1 MEKSSQNP
9 SFGQGL
15 ELAGIITK
23 AIASA
28 AKKTNADSDRVQAV
42 IGKPGVIFQLIEG
55 LFAEDGKIKKN
66 PSILQLISGNEK
78 LMIEALD
85 GKAYISD
92 AKKTFKSYIDGDFKN
107 WGLNQ
112 SGPAT
117 AETLLDVSEM
127 TSDGTFV
134 QIFTGITPDLEKL
147 VMTQAQI
154 IRFCEKHPTWLR
166 QEGYATFFLTK
177 VNGEYFVVHVGVFSG
192 GLDVGVDRLESDGVW
207 RGGDRHRVVSP
218 QLFSFSFVHS
228 REFYYPNLFSNRPA
242 FDPLPLSFRRG
253 RNT

>member
-1 MEKSSQNP
+1 MAKFNVTGEQYFSIDGQMLEIKRQLRLKSGSPIDPELVGLALQDIVEGKFDRFEKN
-9 SFGQGL
+9 
-15 ELAGIITK
+15 EK
-23 AIASA
+23 KSA
-28 AKKTNADSDRVQAV
+28 LILRV
-42 IGKPGVIFQLIEG
+42 
-55 LFAEDGKIKKN
+55 
-66 PSILQLISGNEK
+66 ISGNEK

-92 AKKTFKSYIDGDFKN
+92 AKKTFKSGIDGDFKN

-112 SGPAT
+112 SCPAT

-134 QIFTGITPDLEKL
+134 QIFTDISSDLEKL

-177 VNGEYFVVHVGVFSG
+177 VNGEYFVVLVFVSSDGLHVFVF
-192 GLDVGVDRLESDGVW
+192 RLEYVTVW
-207 RGGDRHRVVSP
+207 YGAFRLRVVSP
-218 QLFSFSFVHS
+218 QLI
-228 REFYYPNLFSNRPA
+228 
-242 FDPLPLSFRRG
+242 PLAE
-253 RNT
+253 

>member
-1 MEKSSQNP
+1 MEKVAKNP

-42 IGKPGVIFQLIEG
+42 IGKPGVIFQLVEN
-55 LFAEDGKIKKN
+55 LFTEDGKVKEN
-66 PSILQLISGNEK
+66 PSILQVISGGEK

-92 AKKTFKSYIDGDFKN
+92 AKKVFKSYIDGDFKN

-112 SGPAT
+112 PNTAT
-117 AETLLDVSEM
+117 AETLVDVSEM
-127 TSDGTFV
+127 IKDATFAQV
-134 QIFTGITPDLEKL
+134 FTGITPDLDKL
-147 VMTQAQI
+147 VLTQAQI

-177 VNGEYFVVHVGVFSG
+177 VNGEYFVVYVFVFSG
-192 GLDVGVDRLESDGVW
+192 GLEVLVYRLEDGYVW
-207 RGGDRHRVVSP
+207 DAEYRHRVVSP
-218 QLFSFSFVHS
+218 QLV
-228 REFYYPNLFSNRPA
+228 A
-242 FDPLPLSFRRG
+242 
-253 RNT
+253 

>member
-15 ELAGIITK
+15 ELAIIIEK
-23 AIASA
+23 AIANA
-28 AKKTNADSDRVQAV
+28 VKKTNADSDKIQKV
-42 IGKPGVIFQLIEG
+42 IGKPGVIFNF
-55 LFAEDGKIKKN
+55 FASLLADSVESK
-66 PSILQLISGNEK
+66 PSILRLISGGEK
-78 LMIEALD
+78 IMIEALD

-92 AKKTFKSYIDGDFKN
+92 AKKTFKSFIDSDFKN

-112 SGPAT
+112 SSPAT
-117 AETLLDVSEM
+117 AETLLDISEM
-127 TSDGTFV
+127 VGDGTFV

-177 VNGEYFVVHVGVFSG
+177 VGGEYFVVY
-192 GLDVGVDRLESDGVW
+192 VGVDSDGLTANVPRLEHDHVWDGD
-207 RGGDRHRVVSP
+207 DRPRIVSP
-218 QLFSFSFVHS
+218 QLI
-228 REFYYPNLFSNRPA
+228 
-242 FDPLPLSFRRG
+242 PLAE
-253 RNT
+253 

>member
-28 AKKTNADSDRVQAV
+28 AKKTNADSDRMQAV
-42 IGKPGVIFQLIEG
+42 IGKPGVIFQLVEN
-55 LFAEDGKIKKN
+55 LFAEDGKVNEN
-66 PSILQLISGNEK
+66 PAILQVISGGEK

-92 AKKTFKSYIDGDFKN
+92 AKKVFKSYIDGDFKN

-117 AETLLDVSEM
+117 AETLVDVSEM
-127 TSDGTFV
+127 VKDATFV
-134 QIFTGITPDLEKL
+134 QIFTGITPDLDKL
-147 VMTQAQI
+147 VLTQAQI

-177 VNGEYFVVHVGVFSG
+177 VNGEYFVVHVGVDSD
-192 GLDVGVDRLESDGVW
+192 GLWVYVGRLGRDGVW
-207 RGGDRHRVVSP
+207 PAECRRRVVSP
-218 QLFSFSFVHS
+218 QLV
-228 REFYYPNLFSNRPA
+228 A
-242 FDPLPLSFRRG
+242 
-253 RNT
+253 

>member
-28 AKKTNADSDRVQAV
+28 AKKTNADSDRVQTV

-66 PSILQLISGNEK
+66 PSILQLISGGEK

-92 AKKTFKSYIDGDFKN
+92 AKKTFKSFIDSDFKN

-112 SGPAT
+112 SGLAT

-127 TSDGTFV
+127 TGDGTFV
-134 QIFTGITPDLEKL
+134 QIFTGITSDLDKI

-177 VNGEYFVVHVGVFSG
+177 VGGEYFVVRVSVVADGLGVRVS
-192 GLDVGVDRLESDGVW
+192 RLESGGVW
-207 RGGDRHRVVSP
+207 NGEYRRRVVSP
-218 QLFSFSFVHS
+218 QLM
-228 REFYYPNLFSNRPA
+228 
-242 FDPLPLSFRRG
+242 PLAE
-253 RNT
+253 

>member
-15 ELAGIITK
+15 ELAGLITK

-28 AKKTNADSDRVQAV
+28 AKKTNADARQVQAV
-42 IGKPGVIFQLIEG
+42 IGKPGVIFQLVEN
-55 LFAEDGKIKKN
+55 LFAEDGKVKGN
-66 PSILQLISGNEK
+66 PSILQVISGAEK

-92 AKKTFKSYIDGDFKN
+92 AKKVFKSYIDGDFKN

-112 SGPAT
+112 PGPAT
-117 AETLLDVSEM
+117 AETLVDVSEM
-127 TSDGTFV
+127 VKDATFA
-134 QIFTGITPDLEKL
+134 QIFTGITPDLDKI

-177 VNGEYFVVHVGVFSG
+177 VNGEYFVVYVIVNSVGLKVY
-192 GLDVGVDRLESDGVW
+192 VRRLENVFVW
-207 RGGDRHRVVSP
+207 RGESGHRVVAP
-218 QLFSFSFVHS
+218 QLM
-228 REFYYPNLFSNRPA
+228 
-242 FDPLPLSFRRG
+242 PLAE
-253 RNT
+253 

>member
-1 MEKSSQNP
+1 MAQCRNYPNPPGSAENNINKILVKKMEKLDNT
-9 SFGQGL
+9 GL
-15 ELAGIITK
+15 GLIK
-23 AIASA
+23 ATIE
-28 AKKTNADSDRVQAV
+28 RVQNSNS
-42 IGKPGVIFQLIEG
+42 
-55 LFAEDGKIKKN
+55 LFASGLKKLVN
-66 PSILQLISGNEK
+66 SSEEELSSFLNVKVEKQVSGILRLISGGEK
-78 LMIEALD
+78 LMIETLD

-92 AKKTFKSYIDGDFKN
+92 AKKTFKSGIDGDFKN

-134 QIFTGITPDLEKL
+134 QIFTGITSDLEKL

-177 VNGEYFVVHVGVFSG
+177 VNGEYFVVSVYVISG
-192 GLDVGVDRLESDGVW
+192 GLDVNVDRLEDDSVW
-207 RGGDRHRVVSP
+207 GGGSRHRVVAP
-218 QLFSFSFVHS
+218 QLLA
-228 REFYYPNLFSNRPA
+228 E
-242 FDPLPLSFRRG
+242 
-253 RNT
+253 

>member
-1 MEKSSQNP
+1 MLSITQFRREVRKNSIINNSNKGIIMEKSSQNP

-55 LFAEDGKIKKN
+55 LFTEDGKIKKN
-66 PSILQLISGNEK
+66 PSILQLISGGEK

-92 AKKTFKSYIDGDFKN
+92 AKKTFKSFIDSDFKN

-117 AETLLDVSEM
+117 AETLLDISEM
-127 TSDGTFV
+127 VGDGTFV

-177 VNGEYFVVHVGVFSG
+177 VGDEYFVVRVGVYSD
-192 GLDVGVDRLESDGVW
+192 GLRVGVGRLEDDRVWDGGC
-207 RGGDRHRVVSP
+207 RNRVFVP
-218 QLFSFSFVHS
+218 QLI
-228 REFYYPNLFSNRPA
+228 
-242 FDPLPLSFRRG
+242 PLAE
-253 RNT
+253 

>member
-15 ELAGIITK
+15 ELAIIIEK
-23 AIASA
+23 AISNAV
-28 AKKTNADSDRVQAV
+28 KKTNADSDKIQKV
-42 IGKPGVIFQLIEG
+42 IGKPGVIFNFFESLLADSVE
-55 LFAEDGKIKKN
+55 AK
-66 PSILQLISGNEK
+66 PSILRLISGGEK

-92 AKKTFKSYIDGDFKN
+92 AKEIFKSFIDSDFKN

-127 TSDGTFV
+127 TSDGTFI
-134 QIFTGITPDLEKL
+134 QIFTGISSDLEKL

-177 VNGEYFVVHVGVFSG
+177 VNGEYFVVRVYVYSDGLLVRVF
-192 GLDVGVDRLESDGVW
+192 RLESGHVW
-207 RGGDRHRVVSP
+207 FGECPLRVVVP
-218 QLFSFSFVHS
+218 QLI
-228 REFYYPNLFSNRPA
+228 
-242 FDPLPLSFRRG
+242 PLAE
-253 RNT
+253 

>member
-15 ELAGIITK
+15 ELTGIIIK

-28 AKKTNADSDRVQAV
+28 AKKTKADANRVQAI

-55 LFAEDGKIKKN
+55 LFAEDGKNKNN
-66 PSILQLISGNEK
+66 PSILQLISGGEK
-78 LMIEALD
+78 LITEALD

-92 AKKTFKSYIDGDFKN
+92 AKKIFKLYIDSDFKN

-117 AETLLDVSEM
+117 AETLLNVSEIVA
-127 TSDGTFV
+127 DATFV
-134 QIFTGITPDLEKL
+134 QIFTGITPDLDKI

-154 IRFCEKHPTWLR
+154 IRFCEKHPAWLR

-177 VNGEYFVVHVGVFSG
+177 ISGEYFVVSVHVYDD
-192 GLDVGVDRLESDGVW
+192 GLDVYVDRLEDDNVW
-207 RGGDRHRVVSP
+207 HGEARHRVVYP
-218 QLFSFSFVHS
+218 QL
-228 REFYYPNLFSNRPA
+228 PI
-242 FDPLPLSFRRG
+242 PLAK
-253 RNT
+253 

>member
-1 MEKSSQNP
+1 MLSITQFRREVRKNSIINNSNKGIIMEKSSQNP

-42 IGKPGVIFQLIEG
+42 IGKPGVIFQLIHN

-66 PSILQLISGNEK
+66 PSIIQLISGGEK
-78 LMIEALD
+78 LMIEALN

-92 AKKTFKSYIDGDFKN
+92 AKKTFKSFIDSNFKN
-107 WGLNQ
+107 WGLNH
-112 SGPAT
+112 SGQAT

-127 TSDGTFV
+127 IGDGTFV
-134 QIFTGITPDLEKL
+134 QIFTGITPDLDKI

-177 VNGEYFVVHVGVFSG
+177 VNGEYFVVDVRVYSD
-192 GLDVGVDRLESDGVW
+192 GLNVYVSRLESGHVW
-207 RGGDRHRVVSP
+207 HGEYRHRVVVP
-218 QLFSFSFVHS
+218 QLI
-228 REFYYPNLFSNRPA
+228 
-242 FDPLPLSFRRG
+242 PLAE
-253 RNT
+253 

>member
-23 AIASA
+23 AVASV
-28 AKKTNADSDRVQAV
+28 AKKTNADSDRVQTV
-42 IGKPGVIFQLIEG
+42 IGKPGVIFQLIED
-55 LFAEDGKIKKN
+55 LFAEDGKTKKN
-66 PSILQLISGNEK
+66 PSILQLISGGEK
-78 LMIEALD
+78 IMIEASD

-92 AKKTFKSYIDGDFKN
+92 AKKTFKSFIDGNLKN

-117 AETLLDVSEM
+117 EEILVDVNEM
-127 TSDGTFV
+127 VGDGTFV
-134 QIFTGITPDLEKL
+134 QIFTTLSSDLEKL

-177 VNGEYFVVHVGVFSG
+177 VGGEYFVVNVFVSSG
-192 GLDVGVDRLESDGVW
+192 GLYVRVYRLEFVNVW
-207 RGGDRHRVVSP
+207 RGQYRRRVVSP
-218 QLFSFSFVHS
+218 Q
-228 REFYYPNLFSNRPA
+228 RI
-242 FDPLPLSFRRG
+242 PLAG
-253 RNT
+253 